1 MANRD
6 PNTDNDYIEN
16 FEDSFEVNEE
26 AEELDEISSKLA
38 SRYASKA
45 SKDLNKIDKRMEK
58 EYQAHTDNRSDD
70 DDETPVGQTK
80 SYMKDWRKSGNRD
93 KGLDRALARGA
104 KIKEEAD
111 LDEETLAASSL
122 KPGSKSVSDPKSKI
136 GAMQAVMGMMNG
148 MTKSD
153 AVTFFNQVQAQ
164 FGPGKDYGVG
174 DNSGKNSS
182 TIDMKASYAV
192 ASKGPKLNVKEDVE
206 EMFSGQDL
214 SEEFKDSAATLFEAA
229 VNARITVELARLE
242 ESYEEKIEQE
252 LEIMNENINEKLDSY
267 LDYVVENWM
276 KENAVAIESSL
287 RNELMEDFINGLK
300 GLFEEHYINVPENK
314 VDVLEAMAEKVEA
327 LEQKLDESIQ
337 ENSELRN
344 TLVESAAKDIFV
356 ELASDLALTQQEK
369 FVALAEGI
377 EFDGDLD
384 IYEKKL
390 RIIKE
395 NYFKTENVSYNSNIE
410 EETFEGDVAKTVA
423 VDPTVGRYLQ
433 AISRT
438 VKK

>member
-6 PNTDNDYIEN
+6 PNTENDMVETYK
-16 FEDSFEVNEE
+16 DALEE
-26 AEELDEISSKLA
+26 AKKAKKHYEKDEEESEEDEEEEESSK
-38 SRYASKA
+38 SK
-45 SKDLNKIDKRMEK
+45 SKKKKME
-58 EYQAHTDNRSDD
+58 E
-70 DDETPVGQTK
+70 ET
-80 SYMKDWRKSGNRD
+80 
-93 KGLDRALARGA
+93 
-104 KIKEEAD
+104 D

-122 KPGSKSVSDPKSKI
+122 KPGSKSIADPKSKI
-136 GAMQAVMGMMNG
+136 GAMKAIMGMMSG
-148 MTKSD
+148 MGKSD
-153 AVTFFNQVQAQ
+153 AIEFFNKVQAQ

-174 DNSGKNSS
+174 DNSAKNAAS
-182 TIDMKASYAV
+182 IDMKSGSGPKTKDAM
-192 ASKGPKLNVKEDVE
+192 PKLNVKEDVE
-206 EMFSGQDL
+206 EMFNGQDL
-214 SEEFKDSAATLFEAA
+214 SEEFKENAATLFEAA
-229 VNARITVELARLE
+229 VNARLTIELASLE
-242 ESYEEKIEQE
+242 ESYEEKIAQE
-252 LEIMNENINEKLDSY
+252 LEVMNENINEKLDSY

-300 GLFEEHYINVPENK
+300 GLFEEHYISVPENK
-314 VDVLEAMAEKVEA
+314 VDVLEAMATKVEA

-344 TLVESAAKDIFV
+344 ELVESAAKDIFV

-369 FVALAEGI
+369 FIALAEGI

-395 NYFKTENVSYNSNIE
+395 NYFKTETNSYNSNIE
-410 EETFEGDVAKTVA
+410 EETFEGDEVKTAK